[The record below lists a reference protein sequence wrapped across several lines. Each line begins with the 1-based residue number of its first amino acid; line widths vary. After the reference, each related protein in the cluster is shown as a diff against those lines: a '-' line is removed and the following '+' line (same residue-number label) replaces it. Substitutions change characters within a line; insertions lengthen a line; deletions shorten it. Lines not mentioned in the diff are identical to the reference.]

1 MATVLERLPSGA
13 RVAAIRLRSLGD
25 CVLTTPALAL
35 LKQYRPD
42 LEVAVVVEARFRAI
56 FEGNPD
62 ITRILSPFARE
73 MFAWRPSLVLNLH
86 GGTRS
91 TMLTAASRA
100 GIRAGF
106 VHHRFRFLYSHPIP
120 RAQEIL
126 GEERKVH
133 TAEHIASAMFW
144 LGVPRAELPRA
155 KLVAPEPSSDAAP
168 ELPGGAYA
176 VLHPF
181 ASEPGKTWPADR
193 FIAVASELKRTS
205 LQPIFVA
212 GVGDDS
218 SPFADFELWNGAPLT
233 SVKTLLA
240 RAQLFVGND
249 SGPAHI
255 AAAFGVPVVAL
266 FGSSDPCIWGPWRT
280 PARVLTSPRGIGG
293 INIDQVLEAA
303 RGLRVHA

>member
-42 LEVAVVVEARFRAI
+42 LEVAVVVEERFRAI

-62 ITRILSPFARE
+62 IAGILRPSAKD
-73 MFAWRPSLVLNLH
+73 MFAWRPSLTLNMH

-91 TMLTAASRA
+91 MMLTAASSA
-100 GIRAGF
+100 PIRAGF
-106 VHHRFRFLYSHPIP
+106 AHHRFHFLYSHPIP

-126 GEERKVH
+126 GQERKVH

-144 LGVPRAELPRA
+144 LGVPRAEPPRA
-155 KLVAPEPSSDAAP
+155 KLFADDAPDMPNGP
-168 ELPGGAYA
+168 YA

-181 ASEPGKTWPADR
+181 ASVPAKTWPADR
-193 FIAVASELKRTS
+193 FVAVASELKRAG
-205 LQPIFVA
+205 LEPIFLA
-212 GVGDDS
+212 GPADDS
-218 SPFADFELWNGAPLT
+218 SPFAAFEVWNGAPLT
-233 SVKTLLA
+233 SVKNLLA
-240 RAQLFVGND
+240 RALLFVGND

-280 PARVLTSPRGIGG
+280 PARVLTSPHGIGG
-293 INIDQVLEAA
+293 IGIDEVLQAA
-303 RGLRVHA
+303 DSLRVHA

>member
-35 LKQYRPD
+35 LKQCRPD
-42 LEVAVVVEARFRAI
+42 LAVAVVVEERFRAI

-62 ITRILSPFARE
+62 ISRILRPSAKE

-91 TMLTAASRA
+91 MMLTAASSA

-106 VHHRFRFLYSHPIP
+106 GHHRFRFLYSHRIP

-133 TAEHIASAMFW
+133 TAEHITSAMFW
-144 LGVPRAELPRA
+144 LGIPRAEPPRA
-155 KLVAPEPSSDAAP
+155 KLFADDGPDMPN
-168 ELPGGAYA
+168 GAYA

-181 ASEPGKTWPADR
+181 ASEPAKTWPADR
-193 FIAVASELKRTS
+193 FVAVASEFKRAG
-205 LQPIFVA
+205 LEPIFLA
-212 GVGDDS
+212 GPGDDS
-218 SPFADFELWNGAPLT
+218 SPFAAFEAWNGAPLNR
-233 SVKTLLA
+233 VKNLLA

-266 FGSSDPCIWGPWRT
+266 FGPSDPCIWGPWRT
-280 PARVLTSPRGIGG
+280 PASVLKSPRGIAG
-293 INIDQVLEAA
+293 IGIDQVLEAA
-303 RGLRVHA
+303 IGLRVQA

>member
-42 LEVAVVVEARFRAI
+42 LEVAVVVEERFRAI

-62 ITRILSPFARE
+62 IARILCGSGGGPSARE
-73 MFAWRPSLVLNLH
+73 MFAWRPSLALNLH

-91 TMLTAASRA
+91 MMLTAASSA

-106 VHHRFRFLYSHPIP
+106 AHHRFRFLYSHRIP

-133 TAEHIASAMFW
+133 TAEHIASVMFW
-144 LGVPRAELPRA
+144 LGVPRAEPPRA
-155 KLVAPEPSSDAAP
+155 KLFADHGPDMPN
-168 ELPGGAYA
+168 GAYA

-181 ASEPGKTWPADR
+181 ASEPAKTWPADR
-193 FIAVASELKRTS
+193 FVAVASEFKRAG
-205 LQPIFVA
+205 LEPIFLA
-212 GVGDDS
+212 GPGDDS
-218 SPFADFELWNGAPLT
+218 SPFAAFEAWNCAPLT
-233 SVKTLLA
+233 RVKNLLA

-266 FGSSDPCIWGPWRT
+266 FGPSDPCIWGPWRT

-293 INIDQVLEAA
+293 VGIDEVLEAA
-303 RGLRVHA
+303 IGLRVQA